1 MRFFNCNKVTILLQV
16 PYLFYG
22 TVEENLTLFGTI
34 DKEGLKTISVLS
46 DDTFRKL
53 LEENREIS
61 NESNEISNG
70 EREKMALLRALL
82 KHSRWLLLDEATE
95 ALDTKSKEKFEAYL
109 LSRQDLTVIHI
120 SHTCKDE
127 DLNRYDEILK
137 IGE

>member
-1 MRFFNCNKVTILLQV
+1 MRFFNCNKVTILSQV

-82 KHSRWLLLDEATE
+82 KHSRWLLLDEATA

-120 SHTCKDE
+120 SPTCKDE